1 MAVTREQVAQIYV
14 ATFNR
19 APLDAGLDYWTG
31 SGFTI
36 EQIATSFFDQDEAKG
51 IYTDGGEPIPSEDFV
66 TIIFNN
72 LFGRAPV
79 EAGLEYWSTA
89 LDEGTVSQAEMIL
102 AVANGATGDD
112 AQILANKTEVGLY
125 YADMGG
131 TETDWDLSDIDATDA
146 SVEKAIADIN
156 ETLKQEIV
164 LTVNADNRT
173 GSDFDD
179 LFTAP
184 VLQNETGSGELANTL
199 ETGDILDGRAG
210 QDILAADLIAT
221 GTIQDIGQG
230 AAIGA
235 TTTGIEEVYLTAI
248 TPQVDT
254 ANNTTFISTIDA
266 GRMADVEQW
275 WTDESR
281 SDIRIEDVRTRPED
295 TTLGMRL
302 TDPGVS
308 YEVYFNPLFME
319 GDLNAESAL
328 TIRVQE
334 ITDGLAPETF
344 ELANI
349 TVREINF
356 DLNGESYSLDTQ
368 EMRAADTWAELETA
382 IANALAADADLSGLT
397 VTHTGNGVFLIED
410 SAGGVFAIEE
420 AEALIFGAAAGI
432 DVRNRVDVG
441 MITEEGLISSTLVVD
456 GVGSGSRGG
465 IVNIAAMSGSRG
477 VEKLDVLVDRDSGI
491 TSLSSVN
498 SPNTVGRSFD
508 DENQL
513 EEVYLSHLDG
523 GAHGKFELGLRT
535 FDTRG
540 VSTTTDDRL
549 QTNGLTDVRI
559 FDATGFDAALKV
571 GASLTAAVFDKYLL
585 GVSEPVQFS
594 YLLGDGGSNLSLAV
608 DNGVAGDPD
617 FQLEIIGGV
626 EADRVNLEGLA
637 VKENTSVDGGLG
649 ENTME
654 ITTSTGWA
662 ANQDGY
668 TIPAGFAAATDYT
681 AAETSF
687 SSVENIDKLVIATQT
702 INVGNQ
708 AGAAAAIAAA
718 TLPAINFDD
727 TTHDLVAGGLA
738 DISEIVIATDGE
750 IAFNDTTIVGAP
762 AATTNI
768 GANTR
773 LVNLNANEQTVVVSG
788 KNQTLGA
795 GNNDNNQ
802 NFGIVRF
809 TDTTGEELNLQL
821 ANTARVS
828 GVLTA
833 AAVTIDNQ
841 VGNVSDVRTLNLDS
855 AGVRN
860 TRNVVTTLNGNLVNT
875 FMLEGTQNLTI
886 TNLASASNSVDA
898 VAASRDDLLVDGSG
912 LGTFDPQT
920 GNLVK
925 AADLYLGVTGA
936 VITAI
941 DAALGTN
948 RTVELIGTEGNA
960 DILNIRDGV
969 TTTNATDISEF
980 ETIRFGDGG
989 VGVGVSPSIFVATNF
1004 NATNVSDVELYDL
1017 VDSTATINLFNL
1029 RATENV
1035 QINAGTLD
1043 VTDTFVES
1051 IVAADVTL
1059 AAANNTSGS
1068 QVNVDFVSDAT
1079 TALFVPTFWSVGGA
1093 NLNVQDFQTISMD
1106 MGGTTGESYNY
1117 NFNLNTLANPTT
1129 GNVNARTLEI
1139 TGGLYD
1145 LNYLNTD
1152 SLTLNELDTAL
1163 TKVDFSA
1170 YNGDFVT
1177 QGWDSTQ
1184 GTNAEVVVNEFG
1196 FIFDVGGDNT
1206 VFSVPAG
1213 ALVPALETLEFDFVT
1228 GGYAGLA
1235 AGDSIV
1241 ITFAGGEYVFTN
1253 DTGALITAAN
1263 LDNAIVADA
1272 VNAPNAFNIAAGVAP
1287 DSILITPTINGNMPD
1302 PTDAPGTGYIEEVT
1316 AAGVV
1321 TDLIG
1326 AATATVTA
1334 SLDGDL
1340 NPLNVTGFDLIT
1352 SASEFLTKFV
1362 FTEDVYD
1369 QGVVWQIDNFQ
1380 AIDAGDNVTISNQT
1394 QLDLRALDVDSS
1406 TKITIS
1412 AGDVFAGSV
1421 ALDAQAI
1428 ADYTAYGNY
1437 LAVAG
1442 DGIVQI
1448 LELTAADTVI
1458 TSNDGLDFTIILQGV
1473 NSADLQNENI
1483 VGIA

>member
-1 MAVTREQVAQIYV
+1 MAVTREEVAAIYV

-19 APLDAGLDYWTG
+19 APLSAGLDYWTG
-31 SGFTI
+31 SDFTI
-36 EQIATSFFDQDEAKG
+36 EMIAQSFFDQTEAKAL
-51 IYTDGGEPIPSEDFV
+51 YTDDGEPISSQAFV
-66 TIIFNN
+66 NRIFTN
-72 LFGRAPV
+72 LFNRPPLT
-79 EAGLEYWSTA
+79 AGLEYWSDA
-89 LDEGTVSQAEMIL
+89 LDSGAVSQGNMIL
-102 AVANGATGDD
+102 AVMNGATGDD
-112 AQILANKTEVGLY
+112 ATILAHKTEAGLY
-125 YADMGG
+125 YADNGG
-131 TETDWDLSDIDATDA
+131 SATNWSLANIDETDESLADALAAMNQGFAAENT
-146 SVEKAIADIN
+146 
-156 ETLKQEIV
+156 
-164 LTVNADNRT
+164 LTVMADNLT
-173 GSDFDD
+173 GSNGDD
-179 LFTAP
+179 VFTAP
-184 VLQNETGSGELANTL
+184 VLQNDTGSGQLANTL

-210 QDILAADLIAT
+210 QDILVADLIAT
-221 GTIQDIGQG
+221 GTIQDLGQG

-235 TTTGIEEVYLTAI
+235 TTTSIEEVYLTAI

-254 ANNTTFISTIDA
+254 ANNTTFMSTIDA
-266 GRMADVEQW
+266 GRMAGVEQW

-281 SDIRIEDVRTRPED
+281 SDIRIEDVRSRPED

-319 GDLNAESAL
+319 GDLNSESAL

-356 DLNGESYSLDTQ
+356 DLNGESYSLDTE
-368 EMRAADTWAELETA
+368 EMRAADTWAELEAA
-382 IANALAADADLSGLT
+382 IADALAADADLAGLT
-397 VTHTGNGVFLIED
+397 VIHNGNGVFVIED

-420 AEALIFGAAAGI
+420 GEALIFGAAADI

-535 FDTRG
+535 FDSQG

-626 EADRVNLEGLA
+626 GADRVNLQGLA
-637 VKENTSVDGGLG
+637 VKENTSVDGGSG
-649 ENTME
+649 QNTME
-654 ITTSTGWA
+654 ITTSSGWA
-662 ANQDGY
+662 ANQNGY
-668 TIPAGFAAATDYT
+668 DIVAAAPATDLT
-681 AAETSF
+681 DDETSF
-687 SSVENIDKLVIATQT
+687 EDVSNIDTLVIATQT
-702 INVGNQ
+702 IDVGAQ
-708 AGAAAAIAAA
+708 ANAAGAIAAA
-718 TLPAINFDD
+718 ALLGFDN
-727 TTHDLVAGGLA
+727 TTHDLVQAGLG
-738 DISEIVIATDGE
+738 EIDNIIIATDGE
-750 IAFNDTTIVGAP
+750 VDYTVGA
-762 AATTNI
+762 AAFTTNVVS
-768 GANTR
+768 NTR
-773 LVNLNANEQTVVVSG
+773 LVNLDANEQTVVVSG

-833 AAVTIDNQ
+833 AALTIDNQ

-898 VAASRDDLLVDGSG
+898 AAASRDDLLVDGSG

-1129 GNVNARTLEI
+1129 GNVNARTLQI

-1152 SLTLNELDTAL
+1152 SLTLNALDTAL

-1170 YNGDFVT
+1170 YDGDFVT
-1177 QGWDSTQ
+1177 QGWDSTK

-1213 ALVPALETLEFDFVT
+1213 AIAPALETLEFDFVT

-1253 DTGALITAAN
+1253 NTGAAIAAAN

-1272 VNAPNAFNIAAGVAP
+1272 ANAPKAFNIAAGVAV
-1287 DSILITPTINGNMPD
+1287 DSVLLTPTINGNMPD
-1302 PTDAPGTGYIEEVT
+1302 PVNQPGLTYIEEET
-1316 AAGVV
+1316 ALGAV

-1326 AATATVTA
+1326 AGTATVTA
-1334 SLDGDL
+1334 QTDGDL
-1340 NPLNVTGFDLIT
+1340 KPLNVTGFDLIT

-1362 FTEDVYD
+1362 FTQDVYD
-1369 QGVVWQIDNFQ
+1369 AGVVWQIDDFQ
-1380 AIDAGDNVTISNQT
+1380 AIGAGDNVTISNQT
-1394 QLDLRALDVDSS
+1394 QLDLRALGVDSS

-1412 AGDVFAGSV
+1412 AGDVFAGAV

-1437 LAVAG
+1437 VAVAG

-1448 LELTAADTVI
+1448 TELTAADTVI
-1458 TSNDGLDFTIILQGV
+1458 TSNEDLNYTIILQGV

>member
-1 MAVTREQVAQIYV
+1 MSVTREQVAAIYV

-31 SGFTI
+31 SDFTI
-36 EQIATSFFDQDEAKG
+36 EQIAESFFDQTEAKAL
-51 IYTDGGEPIPSEDFV
+51 YTTNDGEPISSQAFV
-66 TIIFNN
+66 SRIFAN
-72 LFGRAPV
+72 LFGRPPLT
-79 EAGLEYWSTA
+79 AGLQYWSDA
-89 LDEGTVSQAEMIL
+89 LDSGAVSQGNMIL
-102 AVANGATGDD
+102 AVMNGATGDD
-112 AQILANKTEVGLY
+112 ATILANKTEAGLY
-125 YADMGG
+125 YADNGG
-131 TETDWDLSDIDATDA
+131 SATDWSLANIDETDDSLADAMA
-146 SVEKAIADIN
+146 AMNKAFAAEN
-156 ETLKQEIV
+156 T
-164 LTVNADNRT
+164 LTVMADDLT
-173 GSDFDD
+173 GSNGDD
-179 LFTAP
+179 VFTAP
-184 VLQNETGSGELANTL
+184 VLQNDTGSGQLANTL

-210 QDILAADLIAT
+210 RDILAAHLIAT
-221 GTIQDIGQG
+221 GTIQDLGQG

-235 TTTGIEEVYLTAI
+235 TTTSIEEVYLTAI

-254 ANNTTFISTIDA
+254 ANNTTVMSTIDA

-281 SDIRIEDVRTRPED
+281 SNIRIEDVRSRPED

-302 TDPGVS
+302 TDPAVS

-319 GDLNAESAL
+319 GELNSESAL

-334 ITDGLAPETF
+334 ITDGLPPETF

-356 DLNGESYSLDTQ
+356 DLNGESYSLDTE
-368 EMRAADTWAELETA
+368 EMQAADTWAELEAA
-382 IANALAADADLSGLT
+382 IANALAADTDLAGLT
-397 VTHTGNGVFLIED
+397 VIHTGSGVFVIED

-420 AEALIFGAAAGI
+420 AEALIFGAAADI

-441 MITEEGLISSTLVVD
+441 MVTEEGLISSTLVVD
-456 GVGSGSRGG
+456 GVGSGSLGG
-465 IVNIAAMSGSRG
+465 IVNIAAMSGDRG
-477 VEKLDVLVDRDSGI
+477 VEVLDVLVDRDSEL

-523 GAHGKFELGLRT
+523 GAQGEFALGTRT
-535 FDTRG
+535 IDSQG

-549 QTNGLTDVRI
+549 VTDGLTDVRI
-559 FDATGFDAALKV
+559 FDATGFASELKL
-571 GASLTAAVFDKYLL
+571 GASLTADVFDKYLL

-594 YLLGDGGSNLSLAV
+594 YLLGDGGSNLTLAI
-608 DNGVAGDPD
+608 DNDVAGDPD
-617 FQLEIIGGV
+617 FLLEVVGGA
-626 EADRVNLEGLA
+626 EADRINLGGLA
-637 VKENTSVDGGLG
+637 VKENTSIDGGLG

-668 TIPAGFAAATDYT
+668 TIPAGAAAATDYT

-687 SSVENIDKLVIATQT
+687 SSVENIDKLVIATQQ
-702 INVGNQ
+702 INVGNR
-708 AGAAAAIAAA
+708 ANPAAAIAAA
-718 TLPAINFDD
+718 TAAAINYND

-738 DISEIVIATDGE
+738 DIGEIVIATTAGE
-750 IAFNDTTIVGAP
+750 IAFYNTTTFSNAVINGAVN
-762 AATTNI
+762 AD
-768 GANTR
+768 TR
-773 LVNLNANEQTVVVSG
+773 LVNLNTNEQTVVVSG

-795 GNNDNNQ
+795 GNNDNDQ
-802 NFGIVRF
+802 DFGIIRF
-809 TDTTGEELNLQL
+809 TDTTGEELDLQL
-821 ANTARVS
+821 ANTARVA
-828 GVLTA
+828 GELTVA
-833 AAVTIDNQ
+833 ALTIDNQ
-841 VGNVSDVRTLNLDS
+841 VGNESDVRTLNLDS
-855 AGVRN
+855 AGDRN
-860 TRNVVTTLNGNLVNT
+860 TTNVVTRLNGNLVNT
-875 FMLEGTQNLTI
+875 FMLEGTQNLRI
-886 TNLASASNSVDA
+886 TNLASASNSVDLEP
-898 VAASRDDLLVDGSG
+898 ASRDNLLIDGSG
-912 LGTFDPQT
+912 LGTFDSET
-920 GNLVK
+920 GDLVE
-925 AADLYLGVTGA
+925 AANLYLGVTGG

-948 RTVELIGTEGNA
+948 RTVELIGTEGDA
-960 DILNIRDGV
+960 DILNIRTGV

-980 ETIRFGDGG
+980 ETIRFGADGAT
-989 VGVGVSPSIFVATNF
+989 IVAPTNF
-1004 NATNVSDVELYDL
+1004 NATNVSDVELYEL
-1017 VDSTATINLFNL
+1017 VDSAANIRLFNL

-1035 QINAGTLD
+1035 QINAVDRDGT
-1043 VTDTFVES
+1043 T
-1051 IVAADVTL
+1051 VAGDVTL
-1059 AAANNTSGS
+1059 AAANSTSGS
-1068 QVNVDFVSDAT
+1068 QVNVDFVSDETGANLALSYWGAT
-1079 TALFVPTFWSVGGA
+1079 GA

-1106 MGGTTGESYNY
+1106 MGGTTGEAYDY

-1129 GNVNARTLEI
+1129 GVNARTLEI

-1177 QGWDSTQ
+1177 QGWDSTE
-1184 GTNAEVVVNEFG
+1184 GTNAEVLVNEFG

-1213 ALVPALETLEFDFVT
+1213 AVGPALETLEFDFVT

-1253 DTGALITAAN
+1253 NTAAAIAAAD

-1272 VNAPNAFNIAAGVAP
+1272 VNAPNAFNIAAGVAA
-1287 DSILITPTINGNMPD
+1287 DSVLLTPTINGNMPD
-1302 PTDAPGTGYIEEVT
+1302 PVNQPGLTYIEEET
-1316 AAGVV
+1316 ALGVV

-1334 SLDGDL
+1334 QTDGDL

-1352 SASEFLTKFV
+1352 SESEFLTKFV

-1369 QGVVWQIDNFQ
+1369 AGVVWQIDNFQ

-1394 QLDLRALDVDSS
+1394 QLDLRALGVDSS

-1412 AGDVFAGSV
+1412 AGDVFAGAV

-1448 LELTAADTVI
+1448 TELTAADTVI
-1458 TSNDGLDFTIILQGV
+1458 TSNEDLNYTIILQGV

-1483 VGIA
+1483 IGIA

>member
-1 MAVTREQVAQIYV
+1 MAVTREQVAVIYV

-19 APLDAGLDYWTG
+19 APLAAGLDYWT
-31 SGFTI
+31 SSDFTI
-36 EQIATSFFDQDEAKG
+36 EMVAESFFDQQEAQAL
-51 IYTDGGEPIPSEDFV
+51 YTNEGEPISSQEFV
-66 TIIFNN
+66 IRIFDN
-72 LFGRAPV
+72 LFNRLPLTS
-79 EAGLEYWSTA
+79 GLNYWSNA
-89 LDEGTVSQAEMIL
+89 LDTGAVSQGEMIL
-102 AVANGATGDD
+102 AVVNGATGDD
-112 AQILANKTEVGLY
+112 ATILANKTEAGLY
-125 YADMGG
+125 YADQGG
-131 TETDWDLSDIDATDA
+131 TATDYSLAGIDETDEGLADALAAIDEALNDA
-146 SVEKAIADIN
+146 LVEG
-156 ETLKQEIV
+156 TV
-164 LTVNADNRT
+164 LTVNADNLT
-173 GSDFDD
+173 GSDADD
-179 LFTAP
+179 LFTAS
-184 VLQNETGSGELANTL
+184 VLQNETGSGQLANTL
-199 ETGDILDGRAG
+199 ETGDILDGRDG
-210 QDILAADLIAT
+210 RDILDADLIAT
-221 GTIQDIGQG
+221 GTIQDGAQG

-248 TPQVDT
+248 TPQNDT
-254 ANNTTFISTIDA
+254 ADNTTDTSTIDA

-319 GDLNAESAL
+319 GELNAESAL

-356 DLNGESYSLDTQ
+356 DLDGVSYTLDT
-368 EMRAADTWAELETA
+368 EDMRAADTWAELEAA
-382 IANALAADADLSGLT
+382 IADALAANADLAGLT
-397 VTHTGNGVFLIED
+397 VIHNGSGVFVIED

-420 AEALIFGAAAGI
+420 AEALIFGAAADI

-441 MITEEGLISSTLVVD
+441 MVTEEGLISSTLVVD
-456 GVGSGSRGG
+456 GVGSGSLGG
-465 IVNIAAMSGSRG
+465 IVNIAAMSGDRG
-477 VEKLDVLVDRDSGI
+477 VEVLDVLVDRDSEL

-498 SPNTVGRSFD
+498 SPNTAGRSFD

-523 GAHGKFELGLRT
+523 GAQGEFALGDRT
-535 FDTRG
+535 IDSQG

-549 QTNGLTDVRI
+549 ETNGLTDVRI
-559 FDATGFDAALKV
+559 FDAAGFTSELKL
-571 GASLTAAVFDKYLL
+571 GASLTADVFDKYLL

-594 YLLGDGGSNLSLAV
+594 YLLGDGGSNLTMAV
-608 DNGVAGDPD
+608 DNDVAGDPD
-617 FQLEIIGGV
+617 FLLEVIGGA
-626 EADRVNLEGLA
+626 EADRINLGGLA
-637 VKENTSVDGGLG
+637 VKENTSIDGGLG

-668 TIPAGFAAATDYT
+668 TIVTAAPTDYT

-687 SSVENIDKLVIATQT
+687 SSVENIDKLVIASQQT

-708 AGAAAAIAAA
+708 ANAAAAIAAA
-718 TLPAINFDD
+718 APIAVAMNYND

-738 DISEIVIATDGE
+738 DISEIVIATTPAYD
-750 IAFNDTTIVGAP
+750 IAFFN
-762 AATTNI
+762 TTNNRNAVTN
-768 GANTR
+768 GAIIADTR
-773 LVNLNANEQTVVVSG
+773 LVNLNTNEQTVVVSG

-795 GNNDNNQ
+795 GNNDNDQ
-802 NFGIVRF
+802 NFGTVRF
-809 TDTTGEELNLQL
+809 TDTTGEDLDLQL
-821 ANTARVS
+821 ANTARVA
-828 GVLTA
+828 GELTVA
-833 AAVTIDNQ
+833 ALTIDNQ
-841 VGNVSDVRTLNLDS
+841 VGNESDVRTLNLDS
-855 AGVRN
+855 AGERN
-860 TRNVVTTLNGNLVNT
+860 TTNVVTRLNGNLVNT
-875 FMLEGTQNLTI
+875 FMLEGTQNLRI
-886 TNLASASNSVDA
+886 TNLASASNSVDLEP
-898 VAASRDDLLVDGSG
+898 ASRDNLLVDGSG
-912 LGTFDPQT
+912 LGTFDSET
-920 GNLVK
+920 GDLVE
-925 AADLYLGVTGA
+925 AANLYLGVTGG

-941 DAALGTN
+941 DSALGTN
-948 RTVELIGTEGNA
+948 RTVELIGTEGDA
-960 DILNIRDGV
+960 DILNIRTGV

-980 ETIRFGDGG
+980 ETIRFGADGAT
-989 VGVGVSPSIFVATNF
+989 IVAPTNF
-1004 NATNVSDVELYDL
+1004 NATNVSDVELYEL
-1017 VDSTATINLFNL
+1017 VDSAANIRLFNL

-1035 QINAGTLD
+1035 QINAVDTDGTT
-1043 VTDTFVES
+1043 VNG
-1051 IVAADVTL
+1051 DVTL
-1059 AAANNTSGS
+1059 AAANSTSGS
-1068 QVNVDFVSDAT
+1068 QVNVDFVSDETGANLALSNWGAT
-1079 TALFVPTFWSVGGA
+1079 GA

-1106 MGGTTGESYNY
+1106 MGGTTGEAYDY

-1129 GNVNARTLEI
+1129 GVNARTLEI

-1170 YNGDFVT
+1170 YDGDFVT

-1213 ALVPALETLEFDFVT
+1213 VFGPALETLEFDFVT

-1253 DTGALITAAN
+1253 NTGAAIAAAA

-1272 VNAPNAFNIAAGVAP
+1272 ANAPNAFNIAAGVAV
-1287 DSILITPTINGNMPD
+1287 DSVLLTPTINGNMPD
-1302 PTDAPGTGYIEEVT
+1302 PVNQAVLTYIEEET
-1316 AAGVV
+1316 ALGVV

-1326 AATATVTA
+1326 AATATVTVQT
-1334 SLDGDL
+1334 DGDL

-1352 SASEFLTKFV
+1352 SESEFLTKFV

-1369 QGVVWQIDNFQ
+1369 AGVVWQIDNFQ

-1394 QLDLRALDVDSS
+1394 QLDLRALGVDSS

-1412 AGDVFAGSV
+1412 AGDVFAGAV

-1428 ADYTAYGNY
+1428 ADYNAYGNY
-1437 LAVAG
+1437 VAVAG

-1448 LELTAADTVI
+1448 TELTAADTVI
-1458 TSNDGLDFTIILQGV
+1458 TSNEDLNYTIILQGV

-1483 VGIA
+1483 IGIA